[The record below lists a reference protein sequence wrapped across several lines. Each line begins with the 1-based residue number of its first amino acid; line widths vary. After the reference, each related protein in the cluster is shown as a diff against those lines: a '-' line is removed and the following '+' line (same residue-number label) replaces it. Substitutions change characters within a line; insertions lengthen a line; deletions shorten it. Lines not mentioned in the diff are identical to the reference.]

1 MLQIDR
7 INDVDQLK
15 QVTRLALKENEKLH
29 KRIVELTQEIA
40 RLKGESSQGKLEL
53 ELERLQRQLD
63 RFQRRLFAESSEKRG
78 SSGKDASTSETPR
91 RGHGPRVQK
100 KLPIEE
106 VVHELAEDER
116 RCPACSG
123 ALSEMQGQY
132 EESDEITVVRRQ
144 FILLRHRRQ
153 KYRCRC
159 NGAVVTAP
167 GPVKLIP
174 GGRYAVEFAVEVAT
188 SKYLDHLP
196 LDRQRRIMAR
206 EGLEIDTQT
215 LWDQLH
221 ALYRHLKPTY
231 EALGRRVLDSPQI
244 GADETWWRVMGKGVS
259 KRWWDWCLSTPDAV
273 FHTIHRSR
281 SAEAVRELL
290 AGYEGTAIT
299 DGYKAYETLARA
311 ESGVKLAHCW
321 SHVRRK
327 YIEIESFY
335 PEPCREILDLI
346 QELYALE
353 KTVPAGDDALAQRAR
368 VRQEQSASVVKR
380 IRDWALAQKSSPRSG
395 LREAIEYML
404 SLWTGLTRFLEDPSL
419 PLDNNATERAL
430 RGVVLG
436 RKNHLGSRSER
447 GTRVAALFY
456 SLLETAKLCDLEP
469 RDYLAQAARRAIAD
483 PGSVLLPHDLLKSP
497 QQESAA

>member
-1 MLQIDR
+1 MLQVDR

-15 QVTRLALKENEKLH
+15 QVTRLALQENEKLH

-53 ELERLQRQLD
+53 ELERLQQQLA

-78 SSGKDASTSETPR
+78 SAGGDAPPSEVPR
-91 RGHGPRVQK
+91 RGHGPRAQK
-100 KLPIEE
+100 KLPVEE
-106 VVHELAEDER
+106 VVHELAQDDR
-116 RCPACSG
+116 QCPTCSG

-144 FILLRHRRQ
+144 FVLLRHRRQ

-159 NGAVVTAP
+159 NAAVITAA
-167 GPVKLIP
+167 GPAKLIA
-174 GGRYAVEFAVEVAT
+174 GGRYAVDFAVEVAT
-188 SKYLDHLP
+188 NKYLDHLP
-196 LDRQRRIMAR
+196 LDRQRRMMAR
-206 EGLEIDTQT
+206 EGLHIDTQT

-231 EALGRRVLDSPQI
+231 DALGRHVLDSPQV
-244 GADETWWRVMGKGVS
+244 GADETWWRVMGKGSS
-259 KRWWDWCLSTPDAV
+259 KRWWDWCLATPDAV

-281 SAEAVRELL
+281 SAEAVRELI
-290 AGYEGTAIT
+290 AGYSGTAIT
-299 DGYKAYETLARA
+299 DGYKAYETLADA
-311 ESGVKLAHCW
+311 ASGVKLAHCW

-335 PEPCREILDLI
+335 PETCQEVLSLI
-346 QELYALE
+346 RQLYTLE
-353 KTVPAGDDALAQRAR
+353 KTVPPGDDALPLRAR
-368 VRQEQSASVVKR
+368 VRQEQSRPVVKQ

-404 SLWTGLTRFLEDPSL
+404 GLWKGLTRFLEDPSI

-469 RDYLAQAARRAIAD
+469 RDYLAQAARHAIAN
-483 PGSVLLPHDLLKSP
+483 PGAALLPHDLVKSP
-497 QQESAA
+497 QPESAA